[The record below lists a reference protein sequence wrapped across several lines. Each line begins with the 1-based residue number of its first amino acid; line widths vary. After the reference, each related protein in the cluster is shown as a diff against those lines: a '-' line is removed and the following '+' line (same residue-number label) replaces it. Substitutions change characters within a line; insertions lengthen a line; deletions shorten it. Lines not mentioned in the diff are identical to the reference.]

1 MRAPVAELADAPAL
15 GAGVLGRVGSSP
27 TRRTTHSP
35 TTHYPVSR
43 SIPCQTSHLPVKS
56 ATETRRR

>member
-27 TRRTTHSP
+27 TRRTTHLQLATRSTVP
-35 TTHYPVSR
+35 YLVKPVTHR
-43 SIPCQTSHLPVKS
+43 CG
-56 ATETRRR
+56 E

>member
-27 TRRTTHSP
+27 TRRTTHLQLATRSAIP
-35 TTHYPVSR
+35 YLVEPVAHR
-43 SIPCQTSHLPVKS
+43 CR
-56 ATETRRR
+56 E